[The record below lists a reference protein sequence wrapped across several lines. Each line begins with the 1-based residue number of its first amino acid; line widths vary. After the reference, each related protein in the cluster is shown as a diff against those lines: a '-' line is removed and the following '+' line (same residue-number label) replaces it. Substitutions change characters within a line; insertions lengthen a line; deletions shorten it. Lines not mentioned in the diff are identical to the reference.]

1 MKNNKYIFIN
11 FSISNN
17 LLHLGINISLLKM
30 DDQFIQFYLFKTIR

>member
-1 MKNNKYIFIN
+1 MKSNKYIFVN

-30 DDQFIQFYLFKTIR
+30 GDQFIQFYLFNTIR